1 MVFLETELL
10 EIACCHAVPKR
21 GQSLCWVHMGL
32 RNAGKGLMLALN
44 HGQEGERREWGR
56 KGARCQPLCGTM
68 AVGRGHNAQLCP
80 STSPALCWA
89 GARSVRERS
98 GLGVLCYFCCL
109 GLLTPRA
116 CVQGTYTLP
125 AAELNTFDS
134 IYY

>member
-1 MVFLETELL
+1 MVFLEMELF

-21 GQSLCWVHMGL
+21 GQSLLWVHIGL
-32 RNAGKGLMLALN
+32 RNAGKGLMLAFN
-44 HGQEGERREWGR
+44 HGQEGEGRERGS
-56 KGARCQPLCGTM
+56 KGSTVWDHGCGQ
-68 AVGRGHNAQLCP
+68 RAQCTATSQLLP
-80 STSPALCWA
+80 SSVLA

-98 GLGVLCYFCCL
+98 GLGALCYFCCL

-116 CVQGTYTLP
+116 CVQGTRTLP